1 MSPEDMTKAATHPRT
16 LVFVSPFKARKFV
29 GRLKLGKATVRKHPK
44 VQHRDWRGQP
54 SRSLCSKVRRV
65 ATPARYSDWRV
76 DCRPDAAGLDP
87 EAMKEADALL
97 HHKVVSGEI
106 PGVISMVF
114 RHGVLG
120 HLDCFGFADVERQVA
135 MRPDTIVRLY
145 SMTKCIVSVT
155 LGTCLEEGLLD
166 LDDEVSK
173 YIPAF
178 AALKVSTE
186 EGLVAAQRP
195 LTVLHLLTHTSGIG
209 YGPMLGEEPGC
220 EGEERYKELI
230 LRAGLGRKCK
240 SSEAVCTLEN
250 WCDELAKIPLQHEP
264 GTQWLYGYGHDVV
277 GRIIEVVTGKR
288 LDIVIRDRVTA
299 PLNMVDTGFEIPAA
313 KWSRAAGMYRLHT
326 EESEG
331 CVAPKK
337 LVRIDAPT
345 VGSNEWISGNTS
357 PIFAGGGSV
366 DAMTGGMVSTA
377 KDYSRFLLMLL
388 QKGELDGTRVLR
400 SETVDLLRSNLLPRA
415 TGREDVWTFD
425 SPGVGLGLL
434 GSVSV
439 GHPDLDEALRPGE
452 YGWGG
457 MAGTA
462 WTNDP
467 HEDFML
473 LSFSL
478 VAFDLSTEEVLR
490 AGVRK
495 SIADF
500 RKCQES
506 KGVGFATLGRLHHF
520 PKGLQTCWAADEVIP
535 CTVQA

>member
-1 MSPEDMTKAATHPRT
+1 
-16 LVFVSPFKARKFV
+16 
-29 GRLKLGKATVRKHPK
+29 
-44 VQHRDWRGQP
+44 
-54 SRSLCSKVRRV
+54 
-65 ATPARYSDWRV
+65 
-76 DCRPDAAGLDP
+76 
-87 EAMKEADALL
+87 
-97 HHKVVSGEI
+97 
-106 PGVISMVF
+106 
-114 RHGVLG
+114 
-120 HLDCFGFADVERQVA
+120 
-135 MRPDTIVRLY
+135 
-145 SMTKCIVSVT
+145 
-155 LGTCLEEGLLD
+155 
-166 LDDEVSK
+166 
-173 YIPAF
+173 
-178 AALKVSTE
+178 
-186 EGLVAAQRP
+186 
-195 LTVLHLLTHTSGIG
+195 
-209 YGPMLGEEPGC
+209 
-220 EGEERYKELI
+220 
-230 LRAGLGRKCK
+230 
-240 SSEAVCTLEN
+240 
-250 WCDELAKIPLQHEP
+250 
-264 GTQWLYGYGHDVV
+264 
-277 GRIIEVVTGKR
+277 
-288 LDIVIRDRVTA
+288 
-299 PLNMVDTGFEIPAA
+299 
-313 KWSRAAGMYRLHT
+313 
-326 EESEG
+326 
-331 CVAPKK
+331 
-337 LVRIDAPT
+337 
-345 VGSNEWISGNTS
+345 
-357 PIFAGGGSV
+357 
-366 DAMTGGMVSTA
+366 MTGGMVSTA

-439 GHPDLDEALRPGE
+439 DHPDLDEALRPGE